1 MIFVLLNKLKI
12 DVKVMIFYK
21 LHYLFLICFGL
32 ILNAQGKPNAE
43 ILVDEYGKEYYYD
56 NVLKAKVYEIDGER
70 IVIMD
75 ELYLTSKPKFNNQL
89 DRNYYFF
96 LNKKLTRVY
105 PLFLT
110 ALEQYRSLQDDIQDM
125 KGGEKR
131 KHIREK
137 QKELA
142 SQYETKLRDL
152 TTSEGQIFAK
162 LMNRSTGKTV
172 YDLIKELKGGFNA
185 FLWNVQGNVADI
197 DLKKEY
203 NPHKYRD
210 DEYLESL
217 LISNWQQGY
226 LKPYAG
232 YEKFSIKGKE

>member
-1 MIFVLLNKLKI
+1 M
-12 DVKVMIFYK
+12 
-21 LHYLFLICFGL
+21 
-32 ILNAQGKPNAE
+32 
-43 ILVDEYGKEYYYD
+43 
-56 NVLKAKVYEIDGER
+56 
-70 IVIMD
+70 
-75 ELYLTSKPKFNNQL
+75 
-89 DRNYYFF
+89 
-96 LNKKLTRVY
+96 
-105 PLFLT
+105 
-110 ALEQYRSLQDDIQDM
+110 
-125 KGGEKR
+125 
-131 KHIREK
+131 
-137 QKELA
+137 
-142 SQYETKLRDL
+142 

-172 YDLIKELKGGFNA
+172 YELIKELKGGFNA
-185 FLWNVQGNVADI
+185 FLWNVKGNVADI

>member
-1 MIFVLLNKLKI
+1 
-12 DVKVMIFYK
+12 
-21 LHYLFLICFGL
+21 
-32 ILNAQGKPNAE
+32 
-43 ILVDEYGKEYYYD
+43 
-56 NVLKAKVYEIDGER
+56 
-70 IVIMD
+70 MD
-75 ELYLTSKPKFNNQL
+75 ELYLSSKPKFNNQL

-110 ALEQYRSLQDDIQDM
+110 ALEQYRSLQADIQNM

-172 YDLIKELKGGFNA
+172 YELIKELKGGFNA
-185 FLWNVQGNVADI
+185 FLWNVKGNVADI